1 VGIPFFEVFNDFLGF
16 LFLKKLGE
24 ITTHPP
30 QNIEMNDILSQ
41 LNQMDEDKKKLLL
54 QLISS
59 MKGG

>member
-1 VGIPFFEVFNDFLGF
+1 VVSNN
-16 LFLKKLGE
+16 
-24 ITTHPP
+24 THPP

-41 LNQMDEDKKKLLL
+41 LNQMDEDKKGLFL

>member
-1 VGIPFFEVFNDFLGF
+1 VCIPLFEVFNDFLGF
-16 LFLKKLGE
+16 LLLKKLGG

-30 QNIEMNDILSQ
+30 QSIEMNDILSQ
-41 LNQMDEDKKKLLL
+41 LNQMDEGKKKLFI